1 MTEAVILCGGL
12 GTRLR
17 EETEFKPKPMVAI
30 GDKPILW
37 HIMSHYRAH
46 GVRDFILCLGYKGEV
61 IRDYFLN
68 FRNYSNDVQIDLSSG
83 TVTALSEEK
92 TDWRVTLVDTG
103 ATAQTGARV
112 RRASRFVKGDKFFV
126 TYGDGVAN
134 IDIGKLFE
142 FHNAEGKKATVTAV
156 RPPSR
161 FGELLLEDNVVRSFV
176 EKPQTGAGWI
186 NGGFCVFDTATMRGL
201 PDKDDL
207 SLEAHVLEQLAA
219 DGELSV
225 FKHAGFWQCMDTYRE
240 MQILNDMWASGTAP
254 WKTA

>member
-1 MTEAVILCGGL
+1 MIQAVILCGGL

-37 HIMSHYRAH
+37 HIMSHFRAH
-46 GVRDFILCLGYKGEV
+46 GVRDFILCLGYKGDV

-68 FRNYSNDVQIDLSSG
+68 FRNYGNDVQVDLADG
-83 TVTALSEEK
+83 TVTPLSEEK

-103 ATAQTGARV
+103 ATTLTGTRV
-112 RRASRFVKGDKFFV
+112 RRAAKFIKGDKFFV

-134 IDIGKLFE
+134 VDIGKLLE
-142 FHNAEGKKATVTAV
+142 FHNSEKKQATVTAV

-161 FGELLLEDNVVRSFV
+161 FGELLLDEGVVRSFV

-186 NGGFCVFDTATMRGL
+186 NGGFFVFDAAAVRAL
-201 PDKDDL
+201 PDHDHL
-207 SLEAHVLEQLAA
+207 SLESHVLEGLAA
-219 DGELSV
+219 EGQLSV

-240 MQILNDMWASGTAP
+240 MQILNDMWASGAAP
-254 WKTA
+254 WKTT

>member
-1 MTEAVILCGGL
+1 MTQAVILCGGL

-17 EETEFKPKPMVAI
+17 EETEFKPKPMVTI
-30 GDKPILW
+30 GAKPILW

-46 GVRDFILCLGYKGEV
+46 GVRDFILCLGYKGEI

-68 FRNYSNDVQIDLSSG
+68 FRNHGSDVQVDLSSG

-103 ATAQTGARV
+103 ATALTGARI
-112 RRASRFVKGDKFFV
+112 RKAAKFIQDDQFFV
-126 TYGDGVAN
+126 TYGDGVSN
-134 IDIGKLFE
+134 VDITKLFA
-142 FHNAEGKKATVTAV
+142 FHVAERKKATVTAV

-161 FGELLLEDNVVRSFV
+161 FGELLLDEGITRSFV

-186 NGGFCVFDTATMRGL
+186 NGGFFVFDTKAVRGF
-201 PDKDDL
+201 PDNDDL
-207 SLEAHVLEQLAA
+207 SLEKDVLEKLAA
-219 DGELSV
+219 EDQLSV

-240 MQILNDMWASGTAP
+240 MQILNNMWVSGTAP
-254 WKTA
+254 WKTS

>member
-1 MTEAVILCGGL
+1 MTQAVILCGGL

-46 GVRDFILCLGYKGEV
+46 GVRDFVLCLGYKGEV

-68 FRNYSNDVQIDLSSG
+68 YRNYSNDVHIDLANG
-83 TVTALSEEK
+83 AVTALSEEK
-92 TDWRVTLVDTG
+92 TDWRITLVDTG
-103 ATAQTGARV
+103 ATALTGTRV
-112 RRASRFVKGDKFFV
+112 KRAAKFIKGDKFFV
-126 TYGDGVAN
+126 TYGDGVSN
-134 IDIGKLFE
+134 IDIGKLLE

-161 FGELLLEDNVVRSFV
+161 FGELLLDEGVVRSFV

-186 NGGFCVFDTATMRGL
+186 NGGFFVFNTDAVRAL
-201 PDKDDL
+201 PDNDDL
-207 SLEAHVLEQLAA
+207 SLERDVLEQMAA
-219 DGELSV
+219 DRQLSV

-254 WKTA
+254 WKTT